1 MIFLLSS
8 AQKYKRI
15 PPENPQKLSKI
26 TCILLAKE
34 EAKNFV
40 SNEPWLIKE
49 LIIIILS
56 YD

>member
-40 SNEPWLIKE
+40 SNEP
-49 LIIIILS
+49 
-56 YD
+56 